1 MLWLEPAPAAVTG
14 RGRHQ
19 YDPDVRPYRA
29 ADLEQCAQILD
40 KASTAFGWAL
50 VRSTEHLKKS
60 ARESPVWDVSFSSA
74 WAGSRD
80 CELPHPAIA
89 WTRARSHGADR
100 TRGRMMVSP
109 APSVYDY

>member
-1 MLWLEPAPAAVTG
+1 MLWLEPAPAVVTG

-50 VRSTEHLKKS
+50 VQSTEHLKKS

-74 WAGSRD
+74 MGGFAG
-80 CELPHPAIA
+80 L
-89 WTRARSHGADR
+89 
-100 TRGRMMVSP
+100 
-109 APSVYDY
+109 